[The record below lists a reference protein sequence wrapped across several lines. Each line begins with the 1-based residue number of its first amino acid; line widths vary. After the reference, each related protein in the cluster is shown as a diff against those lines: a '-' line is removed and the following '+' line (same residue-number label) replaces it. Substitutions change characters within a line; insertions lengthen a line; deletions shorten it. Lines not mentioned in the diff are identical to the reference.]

1 MVGEFPI
8 RKTFFGVSVM
18 KANELLALEHAILN
32 SVTTESFAIDCKVGI
47 VIGSITIDGQKF
59 EKTTTA
65 ISIIRPKRRKAKA
78 VDTSKAIK
86 ARNIGIYQSQAD
98 NAEESE
104 FVGGQVDEMAQLG
117 AYMTFLN
124 AMLTG
129 VHND

>member
-1 MVGEFPI
+1 
-8 RKTFFGVSVM
+8 M
-18 KANELLALEHAILN
+18 KASELLARKHAILN

-47 VIGSITIDGQKF
+47 VTGTVTIDGQEF

-65 ISIIRPKRRKAKA
+65 ISIIRPKRKKVKP
-78 VDTSKAIK
+78 VDVSKAIK
-86 ARNIGIYQSQAD
+86 ACNIGIYQSQAD
-98 NAEESE
+98 NAEELP

-129 VHND
+129 VHNN